1 MMSIPSQVLRDV
13 LQDHDWHY
21 ENALGSLRMFA
32 DAGEGIYY
40 PHPHP
45 IHTDTHTLSPHI
57 ARYTA
62 GLL

>member
-1 MMSIPSQVLRDV
+1 MFFKITTGTMRMLWDHCACLLMQVR
-13 LQDHDWHY
+13 
-21 ENALGSLRMFA
+21 EF
-32 DAGEGIYY
+32 II